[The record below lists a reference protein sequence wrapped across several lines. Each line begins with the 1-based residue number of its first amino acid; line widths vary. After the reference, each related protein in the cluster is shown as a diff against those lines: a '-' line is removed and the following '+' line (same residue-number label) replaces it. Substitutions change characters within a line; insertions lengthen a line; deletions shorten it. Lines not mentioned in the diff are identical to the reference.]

1 MTSRSACWST
11 RPDLS
16 THSGKTG
23 TFSPA
28 VIAPTYN
35 NAQTLCDILDRLERL
50 GYPLIVVNDGST
62 DATAE
67 QLSTWTDHGRTV
79 PVTVVTHARNRGKA
93 AAMRSGFNT
102 AKAAGHSHVATMDT
116 DGQLDPEDIPALFR
130 TAAEFRDAI
139 VLGMRRRDIPDCPKS
154 SHFAWWLTALGI
166 FLETGC
172 RVLDSQ
178 CGLRVYP
185 LHVIELIRC
194 RSSRY
199 AFESEVITRALWAG
213 CSLVPVPVT
222 CRYLPLS
229 QRVSHFKPWR
239 DGMHSFFMH
248 FALTVRQVIPW
259 PKPRLDRNA
268 GPGGIIDQRATA
280 RESAKQPFGIR
291 KWWNWIDPLAVW
303 RQVRT
308 DRFEQLLV
316 AAALGIGAF
325 VGNIPLGG
333 WQILLAAYVAK
344 RTHVHA
350 IPVVATSLLCLSSV
364 GEGLSKMAIGIGYL
378 LLHFSLPDLDVLVP
392 EHLPHWQRLALV
404 PVAWPIGAIIVGF
417 FCTWIVL
424 PIFERLFRLIPVR
437 KTLGQS

>member
-1 MTSRSACWST
+1 MTSRSAS
-11 RPDLS
+11 RSINPNSL
-16 THSGKTG
+16 THPGDTKD
-23 TFSPA
+23 FSPA
-28 VIAPTYN
+28 VIAPTFN
-35 NAQTLCDILDRLERL
+35 NARTLCNILDRLERL

-67 QLSTWTDHGRTV
+67 QLAAWTNHGRAVPITV
-79 PVTVVTHARNRGKA
+79 ITHARNRGKA
-93 AAMRSGFNT
+93 AAMRSGFAT
-102 AKAAGHSHVATMDT
+102 AKAAGHTHVATMDT

-130 TAAEFRDAI
+130 VATESRDAL
-139 VLGMRRRDIPDCPKS
+139 VLGVRRRDIPDCPKS
-154 SHFAWWLTALGI
+154 SHFAWWMTALGI
-166 FLETGC
+166 FLETGR

-185 LHVIELIRC
+185 LQVIEFIRC
-194 RSSRY
+194 RSGRY

-213 CSLVPVPVT
+213 SSLVTVPVT
-222 CRYLPLS
+222 CRYLPHS
-229 QRVSHFKPWR
+229 ERVSHFKPWR

-248 FALTVRQVIPW
+248 FALTVRRVIPW
-259 PKPRLDRNA
+259 PLPGLDRHR
-268 GPGGIIDQRATA
+268 GFGGNIAQRAAA
-280 RESAKQPFGIR
+280 RDSVKQLSGIR
-291 KWWNWIDPLAVW
+291 KWWNWVDPLTVW

-325 VGNIPLGG
+325 VGNMPMGG

-350 IPVVATSLLCLSSV
+350 IPVVATSLLCLSPITES
-364 GEGLSKMAIGIGYL
+364 LSKLAIGTGYL
-378 LLHFSLPDLDVLVP
+378 LLHFSLPNLDVLVP
-392 EHLPHWQRLALV
+392 EHLTHWQRLARV

-424 PIFERLFRLIPVR
+424 PIFERLLRLVPVR
-437 KTLGQS
+437 KTVDES